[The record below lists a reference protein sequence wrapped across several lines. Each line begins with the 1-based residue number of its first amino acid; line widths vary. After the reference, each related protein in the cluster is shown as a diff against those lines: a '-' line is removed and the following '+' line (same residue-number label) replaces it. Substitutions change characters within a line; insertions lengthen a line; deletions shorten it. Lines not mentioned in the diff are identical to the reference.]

1 MPSRVIRV
9 FRAAGLR
16 FSAEGAAF
24 MSQSIAYTALFSLVP
39 LTLLG
44 VSMLAFV
51 YGTDEGMVRANVAI
65 QAYVP
70 ALRDLLSTNVA
81 AVVKFRGLSGV
92 IGLIGL
98 AWSGKNLFQAL
109 TYALNRSLG
118 ITRYRHIVW
127 DVAIALTLVPVAGVI
142 LIVATV
148 LPVVITLIVQ
158 FAGLESLR
166 WAPQIASY
174 AGSSAL
180 VFVASAFLYA
190 YLPNRRPRWCAVF
203 PGALVCAAGYSIAQ
217 IAFAVYTTYAA
228 NAFQIYG
235 ALSALFVL
243 LLWLDLIGVVFLF
256 GAFVSA
262 AWEKDGEPEALPLA
276 S

>member
-1 MPSRVIRV
+1 MSRVIRV

-24 MSQSIAYTALFSLVP
+24 MSQAIAYTALFSLVP
-39 LTLLG
+39 LTLLA
-44 VSMLAFV
+44 VSMMAFV
-51 YGTDEGMVRANVAI
+51 YGTDEGMARANAVI
-65 QAYVP
+65 QAYAP
-70 ALRDLLSTNVA
+70 ALGDLLSTNVD
-81 AVVKFRGLSGV
+81 AVVKFRGLSGL

-98 AWSGKNLFQAL
+98 IWSGKNLFQAL

-127 DVAIALTLVPVAGVI
+127 DVAIALTLVPFAGVV
-142 LIVATV
+142 LIAATV

-158 FAGLESLR
+158 FARLESLR
-166 WAPQIASY
+166 WVPQITSY
-174 AGSSAL
+174 ATSAAL
-180 VFVASAFLYA
+180 VFIVSAVLYA
-190 YLPNRRPRWCAVF
+190 YLPNRRPRWGAVV
-203 PGALVCAAGYSIAQ
+203 PGALTCAVGYSIAQ
-217 IAFAVYTTYAA
+217 IAFAVYTTFAA

-262 AWEKDGEPEALPLA
+262 AWEKETRNPALPLA

>member
-1 MPSRVIRV
+1 MSRIVRV

-24 MSQSIAYTALFSLVP
+24 MSQAIAFTALFSMVP

-44 VSMLAFV
+44 VSMLAFF
-51 YGTDEGMVRANVAI
+51 YGTDEGIARANAAI
-65 QAYVP
+65 QAYAP
-70 ALRDLLSTNVA
+70 ALGDLLSSNVN
-81 AVVKFRGLSGV
+81 AVVKLRGVSGIV
-92 IGLIGL
+92 GLIGL

-148 LPVVITLIVQ
+148 LPVVITLFVQ

-166 WAPQIASY
+166 WVPQIASY
-174 AGSSAL
+174 AASAAL
-180 VFVASAFLYA
+180 VFLVSAFLYA

-203 PGALVCAAGYSIAQ
+203 PGALTCAVGYSIAQ
-217 IAFAVYTTYAA
+217 IAFAVYTTFAA

-262 AWEKDGEPEALPLA
+262 AWEKDSEPGSLPLA

>member
-1 MPSRVIRV
+1 MSRLTRV
-9 FRAAGLR
+9 FRAAALR
-16 FSAEGAAF
+16 FSSEGAPFMAQAIAF
-24 MSQSIAYTALFSLVP
+24 TALFSLVP

-51 YGTDEGMVRANVAI
+51 FGSAEGIARANVAI
-65 QAYVP
+65 QAYAP
-70 ALRDLLSTNVA
+70 ALEDLLSNNLTTI
-81 AVVKFRGLSGV
+81 VKLRGISGV

-98 AWSGKNLFQAL
+98 TWSGKNLFQAL

-127 DVAIALTLVPVAGVI
+127 DVAIALTLVPITGVI

-148 LPVVITLIVQ
+148 LPVLITLFVQ

-174 AGSSAL
+174 AGSALLVFFVSAL
-180 VFVASAFLYA
+180 LYA
-190 YLPNRRPRWCAVF
+190 YLPNRRPRWGAVM
-203 PGALVCAAGYSIAQ
+203 PGALTCAAGYSIAQ
-217 IAFAVYTTYAA
+217 IAFAVYTTIAA

-243 LLWLDLIGVVFLF
+243 LVWLDLIGVVFLF
-256 GAFVSA
+256 GAHVSA
-262 AWEKDGEPEALPLA
+262 AWERDREAGALPLA